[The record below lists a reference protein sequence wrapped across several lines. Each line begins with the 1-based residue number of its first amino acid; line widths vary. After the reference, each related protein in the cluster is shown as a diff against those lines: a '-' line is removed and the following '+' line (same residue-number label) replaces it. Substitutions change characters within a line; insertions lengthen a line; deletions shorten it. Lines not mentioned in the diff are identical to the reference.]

1 MAETGGAKGTKR
13 GLTTRGAEK
22 KEAFFERVEENIQTF
37 SFARPEDV
45 PEDRRADIRLFKGE
59 ILRGTVQILPVGFA
73 NSLHYHPAAEG
84 MWMVLSGCARFYG
97 KDDRLLG
104 EFGPL
109 EGVFIPRNGRYWFA
123 QVGEDETHLLQVR
136 GDANDGAKRRVDVG
150 EVHANYGK
158 NRIYEL
164 PDARK

>member
-1 MAETGGAKGTKR
+1 
-13 GLTTRGAEK
+13 
-22 KEAFFERVEENIQTF
+22 
-37 SFARPEDV
+37 
-45 PEDRRADIRLFKGE
+45 
-59 ILRGTVQILPVGFA
+59 
-73 NSLHYHPAAEG
+73 
-84 MWMVLSGCARFYG
+84 MVLSGCARFYG